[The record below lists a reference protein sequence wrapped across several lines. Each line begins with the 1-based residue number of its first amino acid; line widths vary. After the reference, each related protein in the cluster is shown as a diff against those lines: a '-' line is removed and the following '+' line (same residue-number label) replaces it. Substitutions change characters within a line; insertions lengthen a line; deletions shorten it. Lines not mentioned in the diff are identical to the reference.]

1 MGRGRPD
8 LELEAA
14 ALEVRP
20 TPRTK
25 RRLLAMGSS
34 EGEGGARE
42 EMGIGTR
49 SDGAQRWEMEALRE
63 GDGIGRRVR
72 LGLEGRGWLGLGMR
86 MEQAWPGCWAAGLLL
101 SLYL

>member
-42 EMGIGTR
+42 EMGIEERRG
-49 SDGAQRWEMEALRE
+49 SDHG
-63 GDGIGRRVR
+63 
-72 LGLEGRGWLGLGMR
+72 
-86 MEQAWPGCWAAGLLL
+86 
-101 SLYL
+101 